1 MNTVELLG
9 FHNGTVLIS
18 TYDWMSYLDTFFKKI
33 PHLKIYHHFR
43 FDKAFPGTVFC
54 KHYLSSKETAINIFK
69 TDRNMQQAH
78 LLPPVITPK
87 SISHERAEYLFREI
101 REFCQPGTEDFV
113 ALEVH

>member
-1 MNTVELLG
+1 
-9 FHNGTVLIS
+9 
-18 TYDWMSYLDTFFKKI
+18 MSYLDTFFKKI
-33 PHLKIYHHFR
+33 PNLKIYHHFR

-69 TDRNMQQAH
+69 TDRNMQQAD
-78 LLPPVITPK
+78 LLPSVITPK

-113 ALEVH
+113 APEVH